1 MSIQDIAK
9 KILEQAQAEADKIT
23 KDSQA
28 SLAQLNKIQDQ
39 KVAELTAKTKR
50 ETEQKV
56 AEARRAI
63 MVPARLS
70 AKKAVLEAKQKIL
83 GSLYKE
89 IKKDKKLS
97 QADLDK
103 LREQSEVKAA
113 AVLFN
118 TK

>member
-28 SLAQLNKIQDQ
+28 SLAQLNKVQDQ
-39 KVAELTAKTKR
+39 EVAEVKAQAKQA
-50 ETEQKV
+50 TEQKV

-63 MVPARLS
+63 LVPARLA
-70 AKKAVLEAKQKIL
+70 AKKAILEAKQKIL

-89 IKKDKKLS
+89 IKKEKKLS
-97 QADLDK
+97 LADLDK